1 MSNKIN
7 KLKLNKRKKL
17 NVPVE
22 RKNLFR
28 FLFSS
33 NFIVKIFTI
42 RKNMRLLRMPF

>member
-17 NVPVE
+17 NVFVE

-42 RKNMRLLRMPF
+42 PKNIRLLRMPF